1 LERELERSELVVAE
15 ALGETFRMRET
26 EAAWGRRVGE
36 LEVMLG
42 IGTGAKEG
50 GAAAVVPGAKSDRE
64 GDELREK
71 LRVVARER
79 NDALRL
85 LAEVRKVMCMAGGGA
100 AAAVG

>member
-1 LERELERSELVVAE
+1 
-15 ALGETFRMRET
+15 
-26 EAAWGRRVGE
+26 
-36 LEVMLG
+36 LG

-79 NDALRL
+79 NDVLRL

-100 AAAVG
+100 AAAVRLDVVVTSYDCRGSIRYS